1 MAILDDVKLA
11 LRINHTALDS
21 ELTANIAEARAEMVR
36 NGIDESIAN
45 DDNNPLIVA
54 AIKTYCKFIN
64 TDIDKT
70 AERYE
75 ESWKY
80 QLDCLRKSTLPEPT
94 PTPEPDPEPEPEPEP
109 EPTPDPEPGEGGDGE

>member
-11 LRINHTALDS
+11 LRISHTALDT
-21 ELTANIAEARAEMVR
+21 ELTANIAEARAEMDR

-45 DDNNPLIVA
+45 DDSNPLIVA
-54 AIKTYCKFIN
+54 AIKTYCKLVN

-70 AERYE
+70 AERYDA
-75 ESWKY
+75 SWKY

-109 EPTPDPEPGEGGDGE
+109 EPDNGGGSGE

>member
-11 LRINHTALDS
+11 LRISHTALDT

-94 PTPEPDPEPEPEPEP
+94 PTPEPDPEPEPEP
-109 EPTPDPEPGEGGDGE
+109 DDGGGSGE